1 MSGKDE
7 ELKHYI
13 QIKKKNR
20 DVAEPTVIN
29 GEIINEYIRDYMMT
43 NKIFTDPIP
52 FGELPELQL
61 SFANIIIIQNLEG
74 LNNLT
79 KLCLDNNIIE
89 RIENLDHLVN
99 LQWLDLSFN
108 KIKVIEGLEELT
120 NLTDLSLYKNNINDI
135 DHGLDACTK
144 LNVLSLGAN
153 EIVSYEPMVTILL
166 KFKNLNVLNLMG
178 NEVCKDPDYKSYIIA
193 HLKQLKYLDYQI
205 VSDLAR
211 EEATQERTEEVNE
224 KRSQQEK
231 LDIEEEAERLKQE
244 EIEALEEAFLIT
256 THNIMEELMSA
267 NEEDHEKTTY
277 LPRMQEHYV
286 DYEDEVRT
294 LTETFQTNMKA
305 LCKEKNRQCDVFNKA
320 VEQTEAHSEQ
330 ESIKMIADFN
340 QKKKIAMREYIDA
353 DNNEH
358 AEEEQ
363 IRIAE
368 ANLTEVKDSTEE
380 VEENLLDVE
389 LALVERLNDAI
400 TEFEMSI
407 SNTIKTINEKVQ
419 AYVSELNGYHEKYF
433 AQIEAIAEEQIK
445 NYHGENSNQEAFNE
459 NLRSVL
465 KEKDIINNA
474 ISNLK
479 EEHNSKIYAIE
490 NEITENYDSDRNKFI
505 EDFKKA
511 QHLRN
516 RKRCG
521 EIMDV
526 MEDARTEID
535 DVLNA
540 EYDA

>member
-13 QIKKKNR
+13 GMKKKNR

-29 GEIINEYIRDYMMT
+29 GEIINEYIREYMMT
-43 NKIFTDPIP
+43 NKIFTDRIP

-61 SFANIIIIQNLEG
+61 SFSNIIIIQNLEG

-89 RIENLDHLVN
+89 KIENLDHLVN

-108 KIKVIEGLEELT
+108 KIKEIEGLEELT
-120 NLTDLSLYKNNINDI
+120 NLTDLSLYKNNIQSI
-135 DHGLDACTK
+135 EGLDTCTK

-153 EIVSYEPMVTILL
+153 EIVSYEPMVTNLL
-166 KFKNLNVLNLMG
+166 KFKHLNVLNLMG
-178 NEVCKDPDYKSYIIA
+178 NEVCKDPDYKTYIIA

-231 LDIEEEAERLKQE
+231 IDIEEEAERNKQE
-244 EIEALEEAFLIT
+244 ELEALEAAFLST
-256 THNIMEELMSA
+256 THNIMESLIAE

-294 LTETFQTNMKA
+294 LTETFQTNMKS
-305 LCKEKNRQCDVFNKA
+305 LCKEKNRQCDVFNTA
-320 VEQTEAHSEQ
+320 VKETEAYSEQ
-330 ESIKMIADFN
+330 ESVKMIADFN
-340 QKKKIAMREYIDA
+340 QKKKISVREYIEA
-353 DNNEH
+353 DSNDH
-358 AEEEQ
+358 GDEEDL
-363 IRIAE
+363 RIAE

-407 SNTIKTINEKVQ
+407 SNTVKTINEKVQ

-433 AQIEAIAEEQIK
+433 GQIEAIAEEQIK

-490 NEITENYDSDRNKFI
+490 NEITEAYDTDKNKFI